1 LTRSIRRSNN
11 STDSAAGDVAPKPV
25 DLGQLQ
31 AGLRPAEIF
40 VEYVLDSSH
49 SYALAVT
56 HQTVHRYTLP
66 SKDVLEQEATQYRSE
81 ILRQTTDL
89 KLAQQLFDGLLGG
102 IQELKEK
109 QTLIV
114 VPDGKLHLLPFQLW

>member
-1 LTRSIRRSNN
+1 MRS
-11 STDSAAGDVAPKPV
+11 
-25 DLGQLQ
+25 
-31 AGLRPAEIF
+31 
-40 VEYVLDSSH
+40 
-49 SYALAVT
+49 
-56 HQTVHRYTLP
+56 